1 MIAALIAAELGA
13 DVQQAKLA
21 GLLHDLGKAVDH
33 EVDGPHALIG
43 AEIARRYGMPESIVN
58 AIGAHHCD
66 IEQCSLEA
74 TLIQIADAISAGR
87 PGARRESLEN
97 YIKRIR
103 ALEQV
108 ANSFDGVESSFA
120 IQAGR
125 EIRIMVR
132 PEQID
137 DLAAIRLS
145 RDIARKVEESL
156 QYPGR
161 IKVTV
166 IRELRATEYAQ

>member
-1 MIAALIAAELGA
+1 M
-13 DVQQAKLA
+13 
-21 GLLHDLGKAVDH
+21 
-33 EVDGPHALIG
+33 
-43 AEIARRYGMPESIVN
+43 
-58 AIGAHHCD
+58 
-66 IEQCSLEA
+66 
-74 TLIQIADAISAGR
+74 LIQVADAISAGR

-108 ANSFDGVESSFA
+108 ANSFEGVESSYA

-132 PEQID
+132 PDQID

-145 RDIARKVEESL
+145 RDIAKKVEESL